1 MLSNETIENIIDA
14 LETKI
19 AIAFLDETRVKFK
32 KTLSEFNEFICDLED
47 KRDSE

>member
-32 KTLSEFNEFICDLED
+32 KTSSEFNEFIYGLED
-47 KRDSE
+47 ENID